1 MTGITCALA
10 GGSGSTGTLTSVT
23 FTSNGTW
30 VAPVGVSTV
39 VSASGKGAAGVSDYG
54 DSIGGLYCGVQT
66 GSAANP
72 PYAQWGTVY
81 GSYQTALSQISS
93 RSYPGYGPSTF
104 IDFDAF
110 FVDPSD
116 RWGRIN
122 TPTDLSGIY
131 VTGYSSYTL
140 GAAPTSGNL
149 TYASISGTISGWGI
163 TVSIIAAGGAGAAS
177 TALGRTFP
185 GGSYT
190 GSYPNGVGNPAV
202 TTTYTNIAVTP
213 GTSYSIVVPSG
224 GEVTL
229 QYYL

>member
-30 VAPVGVSTV
+30 VAPAGVSTV

-54 DSIGGLYCGVQT
+54 DSTGGLYCAVQT
-66 GSAANP
+66 GSAANA
-72 PYAQWGTVY
+72 PYAQWGTAY
-81 GSYQTALSQISS
+81 ASYQTALSQISGP
-93 RSYPGYGPSTF
+93 SYPGYGPSTF
-104 IDFDAF
+104 LDFDAF
-110 FVDPSD
+110 FIDPSD

-122 TPTDLSGIY
+122 STTNLSGIY
-131 VTGYSSYTL
+131 VTGYSNYTV
-140 GAAPTSGNL
+140 GSPPTSGNI
-149 TYASISGTISGWGI
+149 TYAGIGGTISGWGI
-163 TVSIIAAGGAGAAS
+163 TVNIIAAGGTGAAS
-177 TALGRTFP
+177 TALGQTFP

-190 GSYPNGVGNPAV
+190 GSYPNGVGNAAV

-229 QYYL
+229 QYYV